1 MLRVPPDSPSGR
13 NCFSEVRYYFA
24 ISSQDAE
31 IRGAQSKSNL
41 PNLHYLGQTSL
52 TLLFKAYENDRIIME
67 DFL

>member
-1 MLRVPPDSPSGR
+1 MTSSG
-13 NCFSEVRYYFA
+13 EVLLCK
-24 ISSQDAE
+24 DEE